1 MNCETGA
8 PLVMSVS
15 LMVGHCFGAPLAS
28 AEVGDRR
35 KRAVELLAQ
44 ADLDLRGA
52 RDLDP
57 DVVMDVLVARLS
69 KLRR

>member
-1 MNCETGA
+1 M
-8 PLVMSVS
+8 
-15 LMVGHCFGAPLAS
+15 
-28 AEVGDRR
+28 
-35 KRAVELLAQ
+35 KRAIELLAQ

-52 RDLDP
+52 RDLDA